1 MFYLKKIFISFYYFF
16 LKKES
21 WLILTM
27 ENNFLQV
34 MDYLHNLEQRV
45 IQLENNQYLLSL
57 DHKIINFI
65 NSTEQTLQYQN
76 QQFNNLNKQVEMQQ
90 ECLSNFI
97 IQMEIFKYYLTSNMP
112 LNLEQ
117 MFNDFIIL
125 QQVKNQE
132 QLTTEQLITLLHQK
146 LKGLPIN
153 NYFNINT
160 NKTNINITVQANSD
174 SLSDENIA
182 INTINDSTENHKT
195 TRKKSIKKDKQ
206 AKKIKIN
213 SEQESISSNEE
224 EKKVINTDK
233 AIVPV
238 LETKSNQII
247 SNDNENIVIINDTNK
262 TINTDFSEINKNN
275 INLAT
280 KISQNNETNQNT
292 MNNNDNNSNSF
303 IKEEE
308 NMDNDSDDYPEII
321 NISQR
326 SNEELERIIQADK
339 LAKKQKLAKANN
351 SQESNIQT
359 NVNNNDDNNNLTNK
373 NNNNSSLNQD
383 DKLSA
388 LKAKRAKLI
397 QHIEHIQKGTDTAT
411 NTELTNIE
419 SISSCNFND
428 SNQTNSNSQFS
439 EQSSISVN
447 DSFAI
452 EISHNNLEKTNSIIE
467 LTNITTNKENSQVN
481 INSPEKI
488 ESTKEVEAKTNT
500 EIERTNKQQITK
512 SKHTRTIVKDDDGS
526 EWVSLN

>member
-1 MFYLKKIFISFYYFF
+1 
-16 LKKES
+16 
-21 WLILTM
+21 M

-76 QQFNNLNKQVEMQQ
+76 QQFNNLNKQVEIQQ

-97 IQMEIFKYYLTSNMP
+97 IQMEIFKYYLTSNIP

-117 MFNDFIIL
+117 MFNDFVIL

-132 QLTTEQLITLLHQK
+132 QLTTKQLITLLHQK

-160 NKTNINITVQANSD
+160 DKVTTNITTQADSD
-174 SLSDENIA
+174 SLPNENIT
-182 INTINDSTENHKT
+182 INTIDSTENHKT
-195 TRKKSIKKDKQ
+195 TRKKFIKKDKQ
-206 AKKIKIN
+206 TRKIKVN
-213 SEQESISSNEE
+213 NEQESINSNKEE
-224 EKKVINTDK
+224 EAINTDK
-233 AIVPV
+233 VAVPV
-238 LETKSNQII
+238 SEVESNQAI
-247 SNDNENIVIINDTNK
+247 SNDNENIVIIDDTNK
-262 TINTDFSEINKNN
+262 TINTNFSEISENN
-275 INLAT
+275 INLT
-280 KISQNNETNQNT
+280 TNISQNNETNQNT
-292 MNNNDNNSNSF
+292 INNDGDNNSNSY
-303 IKEEE
+303 IKEK
-308 NMDNDSDDYPEII
+308 DNNNNNDDYPEII
-321 NISQR
+321 DISQR
-326 SNEELERIIQADK
+326 SNEELEKIIRADK
-339 LAKKQKLAKANN
+339 LAKKQKLTKTNN

-359 NVNNNDDNNNLTNK
+359 SVNNGSDNNSANK
-373 NNNNSSLNQD
+373 NNNSSLSQD

-397 QHIEHIQKGTDTAT
+397 QHIEHIQKGTDTAD

-428 SNQTNSNSQFS
+428 SNQTNSNSQFN

-447 DSFAI
+447 DSFVI
-452 EISHNNLEKTNSIIE
+452 EINHNNLEKMNSIAE
-467 LTNITTNKENSQVN
+467 STNITTNKENSQVN
-481 INSPEKI
+481 INSSEKI
-488 ESTKEVEAKTNT
+488 ESSREVGTKTANT
-500 EIERTNKQQITK
+500 EIESTSKQKVIK
-512 SKHTRTIVKDDDGS
+512 PKHTRTIVKDDDGS

>member
-1 MFYLKKIFISFYYFF
+1 
-16 LKKES
+16 
-21 WLILTM
+21 M

-45 IQLENNQYLLSL
+45 IQLENNQYLLNL

-76 QQFNNLNKQVEMQQ
+76 QQFNNLNKQVEIQQ

-97 IQMEIFKYYLTSNMP
+97 IQMEIFKYYLASNIP

-153 NYFNINT
+153 NYFNV
-160 NKTNINITVQANSD
+160 NIDKVTANITTQIDSD
-174 SLSDENIA
+174 SLSNENI
-182 INTINDSTENHKT
+182 TINAIDSTENHKT

-206 AKKIKIN
+206 ARKTKIN
-213 SEQESISSNEE
+213 NEQESINSDKEE
-224 EKKVINTDK
+224 EKKVVNIDK
-233 AIVPV
+233 TIVPV
-238 LETKSNQII
+238 SEAESNQAI
-247 SNDNENIVIINDTNK
+247 SNDNENIVIIDDTNE
-262 TINTDFSEINKNN
+262 TINTNLSKITENN
-275 INLAT
+275 INLT
-280 KISQNNETNQNT
+280 TSISQNNKINQNT
-292 MNNNDNNSNSF
+292 ISNNDNNNSSC
-303 IKEEE
+303 IKKEE
-308 NMDNDSDDYPEII
+308 NINNDNDDYPEII
-321 NISQR
+321 DISQR
-326 SNEELERIIQADK
+326 SNEKLEKIIQADK
-339 LAKKQKLAKANN
+339 LSKKQKLIKTNN

-359 NVNNNDDNNNLTNK
+359 STNNDSDNNSVNK
-373 NNNNSSLNQD
+373 NNNSSLSQD

-397 QHIEHIQKGTDTAT
+397 QHIEHIQKGTDTAA

-419 SISSCNFND
+419 SISSCDFND
-428 SNQTNSNSQFS
+428 SNQTNSNSQFN

-447 DSFAI
+447 DSFVI
-452 EISHNNLEKTNSIIE
+452 EMNHNNLEKTNSIAE
-467 LTNITTNKENSQVN
+467 LINITTNKENSQVN
-481 INSPEKI
+481 INSLEEI
-488 ESTKEVEAKTNT
+488 ESSKAVEVKANT
-500 EIERTNKQQITK
+500 EIESTSKQKVTK
-512 SKHTRTIVKDDDGS
+512 SKYTRTIVKDDDGS